1 MSRIEELKKQMK
13 ELQKELDLE
22 EAKQFQVP
30 IEYGEEY
37 FYWYSPSYLS
47 HSEYQGTNDDI
58 FLFLQNIAFADA
70 DEATKE
76 RDRRELQTRFKQ
88 FRDKCNG
95 DWKADFS
102 QHLVDKYSIQFNYA
116 ISDFVTVYSG
126 QNDNFYLFGYFKNEE
141 DAERA
146 IELFGD
152 EIKRLYV
159 EE

>member
-1 MSRIEELKKQMK
+1 MNRIEEIKKQMK

-47 HSEYQGTNDDI
+47 HSEYQGTDDDI
-58 FLFLQNIAFADA
+58 FLFLQNIAFADG

-76 RDRRELQTRFKQ
+76 RERRELQTRFKQ

-95 DWKADFS
+95 DWNAKTYDS
-102 QHLVDKYSIQFNYA
+102 QYYIIFDSTENTIETSWNCVIDSFN
-116 ISDFVTVYSG
+116 
-126 QNDNFYLFGYFKNEE
+126 LFGYFKNEE
-141 DAERA
+141 DCDRA

-152 EIKRLYV
+152 EIKRLWV
-159 EE
+159 DE

>member
-1 MSRIEELKKQMK
+1 MSKIEEIKKRMQ

-47 HSEYQGTNDDI
+47 HSEYQGTDDDI
-58 FLFLQNIAFADA
+58 FLFLQNIAFADG

-95 DWKADFS
+95 DWKPDENSNKYCLALNRMDNVIKIRLVYIDDTFS
-102 QHLVDKYSIQFNYA
+102 
-116 ISDFVTVYSG
+116 
-126 QNDNFYLFGYFKNEE
+126 LFGYFKNTE

-159 EE
+159 EEYK